1 MKRYRVGVLGAT
13 GTVGQQLVHRLRDH
27 PWFTVTALA
36 ASDRSAGKRYS
47 DVVRWR
53 APGGIPQ
60 NVSNLVVQP
69 LSAELDCEICL
80 SALDAS
86 VAGDAEERLARAGY
100 PVISNSRNHRMDSDV
115 PLLVPEVN
123 PSHIALVERQ
133 RTLRNDR
140 AGFIATNPN
149 CSVAGLVVA
158 LKPLQDAFG
167 IDAIS
172 VVTMQ
177 ALSGAG
183 FPGVASLDA
192 TDNLIPYIAGEE
204 EKLQTEPRKI
214 LGELRDGSVADAE
227 IKISAQCNRVP
238 VIDGHTESVSL
249 KFRHPATPQDVSAV
263 LREFSGEPQRL
274 GLPSAPVRPIEVRE
288 AADRPQ
294 PRLDRDAGDG
304 MSVVVGRIRS
314 CPVFDIRFTLLSHN
328 LIRGAAGAAILNA
341 ELFAHAGYFAARDRK
356 EISAVSAG

>member
-1 MKRYRVGVLGAT
+1 
-13 GTVGQQLVHRLRDH
+13 
-27 PWFTVTALA
+27 
-36 ASDRSAGKRYS
+36 
-47 DVVRWR
+47 
-53 APGGIPQ
+53 
-60 NVSNLVVQP
+60 
-69 LSAELDCEICL
+69 
-80 SALDAS
+80 
-86 VAGDAEERLARAGY
+86 
-100 PVISNSRNHRMDSDV
+100 
-115 PLLVPEVN
+115 
-123 PSHIALVERQ
+123 
-133 RTLRNDR
+133 
-140 AGFIATNPN
+140 
-149 CSVAGLVVA
+149 
-158 LKPLQDAFG
+158 
-167 IDAIS
+167 
-172 VVTMQ
+172 MQ

-288 AADRPQ
+288 EADRPQ

-341 ELFAHAGYFAARDRK
+341 ELLAHAGYFAARDRA